1 MEVMNGM
8 TIVKPLRITRMKE
21 NIKTTRIFI
30 QDKEM
35 KAIEELMKNTGAPK
49 EMEGDFHGVN
59 KGSKQ

>member
-1 MEVMNGM
+1 
-8 TIVKPLRITRMKE
+8 MKE